1 MTDINIKQLG
11 LLIQADQSGAFQKIL
26 QEKVHAE
33 KLSKIKEML
42 KNKLRPDQMHTLRA
56 IIVGL
61 SSTHELREIFN
72 HLNVG
77 EQEDALYYII
87 QENVAVEKPHDSAE
101 NYVFRNYKDILQVIP
116 NLFEQQFIANMS
128 PRGVKKILTALV
140 KFQLRNK
147 NRDVYNAML
156 PYIDKESLV
165 LVAPLLSVFPT
176 LLEDIKIAHNL
187 SEIALSAW
195 VRKAGIISDTFVQKD
210 VPHMVDDALVK
221 PVPTMRLLTETTPYE
236 IDLKSNQANN
246 FIKDSIAVL
255 RQYTDDGIYDNA
267 LLKQLHAWVDVQS
280 HDVKQKILYGLLEGF
295 IKDNRHQN
303 VPKTIDKL
311 NKIHQSQGFM
321 HSLYTTLMNEG
332 LTLFHYKYLKSG
344 CDSFLSK
351 ENSVMFNH
359 IINVNPVAFDDMQ
372 SLKQLYEQVDP
383 LDIEMSM

>member
-1 MTDINIKQLG
+1 MTDIKQLG
-11 LLIQADQSGAFQKIL
+11 LLIHADQSGAFQKIL
-26 QEKVHAE
+26 QEKVRAE

-42 KNKLRPDQMHTLRA
+42 KNKLNADQIHTLRSF
-56 IIVGL
+56 IVGL
-61 SSTHELREIFN
+61 SSTQELREIFAN
-72 HLNVG
+72 LNVG

-87 QENVAVEKPHDSAE
+87 QENVILEKTNNSPE
-101 NYVFRNYKDILQVIP
+101 NYVFRNYKDILHVIP

-128 PRGVKKILTALV
+128 PIGVKKTLTALV
-140 KFQLRNK
+140 KFQLRDK
-147 NRDVYNAML
+147 NHDVYKEML
-156 PYIDKESLV
+156 KYVDSKSLV

-176 LLEDIKIAHNL
+176 LVGDIKITHNL
-187 SEIALSAW
+187 SDIELSGW
-195 VRKAGIISDTFVQKD
+195 VRKAGIMSDTFVQEAI
-210 VPHMVDDALVK
+210 PYMLTETLVNR
-221 PVPTMRLLTETTPYE
+221 VPTMLLLTETKPFEVVLESTNGVYFVKDA
-236 IDLKSNQANN
+236 ISVLK
-246 FIKDSIAVL
+246 
-255 RQYTDDGIYDNA
+255 RYTDDEIYDNA
-267 LLKQLHAWVDVQS
+267 LIKQLHAWVDVQS